1 MTPAQLDQALDQLIS
16 KFPARYGVRN
26 TEYLLA
32 LLKAL
37 AEGDGYVSSQ
47 VEAVRDNLLVI
58 TASGKHLDRLASLY
72 GVVRG
77 VGAGVQDD
85 DFKRLIPTL
94 GKSKKQVFHAIQS
107 VIDAV
112 YGPFASH
119 ANTTCS
125 APAPYPL
132 MGASL
137 RIKVDGEEVMVV
149 FESTDALDL
158 SQATAEEVATAIS
171 KKTGG
176 RAVGSVTLNTRTG
189 ERYVTLRTS
198 TIGSQGFIQVLGG
211 DAQTVM
217 RFPEIRPTRQ
227 KIGTWDVS
235 RYLGTDEIAYSLVAG
250 ESPAMRTAQVKKGD
264 FVTIRFD
271 SGFSQENTGTFEV
284 SFVEENSFR
293 VRNPRGKPEPGNVT
307 QAHTDDFTFFRP
319 DLGNILLAARPATV
333 LQTATKELTVIL
345 PVTSPIVKRTLKG
358 GHHFHGGLAGAVAVT
373 ENTLTLGTSMGFPDR
388 GAVRVISSRSSSE
401 GVCSSVSG
409 NTIVLVDDSG
419 WPDHGAAYSPTT
431 QTFYFYEGKS
441 GGALTNVTP
450 TPPTTLSGSSLK
462 YSHRFSYDGISGNV
476 LQNVF
481 PNPSSALGFE
491 VASEAGIDSEYWGSF
506 LYDTTANFICS
517 ENSTKLDQTIQQG
530 SSNTIIQVQD
540 ASAFDESGHLVF
552 EFATKEQE
560 GPIRYLGKVG
570 DSAIIVDPGHVFVRD
585 HLKGTMVR
593 TVRKIGAYLP
603 KLDGTDYAVY
613 LTGTS
618 AARSLVA
625 QYIADITAAGI
636 VLKFVIE
643 VPPQKWPVIPLLHST
658 DPLATELATFED

>member
-1 MTPAQLDQALDQLIS
+1 MTPEQLDQALDQLIS
-16 KFPARYGVRN
+16 KFPARYAVRN

-94 GKSKKQVFHAIQS
+94 GKSKKQVFHALQS

-125 APAPYPL
+125 APAPYSL
-132 MGASL
+132 SGASL
-137 RIKVDGEEVMVV
+137 RIKVDGDEVTVV
-149 FESTDALDL
+149 FDSTDAINL

-189 ERYVTLRTS
+189 ERYVTIRTS

-227 KIGTWDVS
+227 EIGTWSVS
-235 RYLGTDEIAYSLVAG
+235 RYLGTDEITYALVGG
-250 ESPAMRTAQVKKGD
+250 ESPAMRTAQVKRGD

-293 VRNPRGKPEPGNVT
+293 VRNPRGKPETSDVT

-373 ENTLTLGTSMGFPDR
+373 EDTLTLGTSMGFPDR

-409 NTIVLVDDSG
+409 NSIVLVDDSG

-431 QTFYFYEGKS
+431 QTFYFYEGKN

-450 TPPTTLSGSSLK
+450 TPPTTLAGSSLK
-462 YSHRFSYDGISGNV
+462 YSHRFSYDGISGNI

-491 VASEAGIDSEYWGSF
+491 VASEAEIDSEYWGSF

-540 ASAFDESGHLVF
+540 ASAFDESGYLVF

-603 KLDGTDYAVY
+603 KLDGSDYAVY